1 MEKKGFGAYKLFCR
15 DDWELIL
22 MSAMM
27 NEILLNLFK
36 CCEERAASDIHITS
50 GEAPYLRVHGCLAK
64 AEGFDLVSAEQS
76 HELALSLMVEMNG
89 VESVEASKRALAST
103 RAIDGAVS
111 SPAGSRYRFN
121 IFKQNN
127 GYGIALRRLDDEF
140 LSLAE
145 LGLPQQLEA
154 FCRMPHG
161 LVIVSGP
168 TGSGKSTTIATLLN
182 MINESRQGHIITIED
197 PIEYIH
203 KSKKCLVQQRQIGRD
218 AGDFNSAL
226 VEALRQDPD
235 TIFVGEMRE
244 IETMRTAITAAE
256 TGHLVFTTLHSGDTV
271 GAIERFVAVFPE
283 GEQESIR
290 QQLSLVLRGVFAQR
304 LLPAKQEGCR
314 RVACNELLVVTPAVA
329 NLIAGGKSRQI
340 TSMMQTSRSSG
351 MITFEESVNQLY
363 TDGRISADTCRE
375 QGKNQ

>member
-1 MEKKGFGAYKLFCR
+1 
-15 DDWELIL
+15 
-22 MSAMM
+22 MM

-36 CCEERAASDIHITS
+36 CCEVTLASDIHITS
-50 GEAPYLRVHGCLAK
+50 GEAPYLRIHGKLSAVHD
-64 AEGFDLVSAEQS
+64 FDSITAEQS
-76 HELALSLMVEMNG
+76 YELALSLMTEMNG
-89 VESVEASKRALAST
+89 EGSVDESIKALASAQ
-103 RAIDGAVS
+103 AIDGAVS

-140 LSLAE
+140 LSLGQ
-145 LGLPQQLEA
+145 LGLPEQLEA
-154 FCRMPHG
+154 FCKMSHG

-168 TGSGKSTTIATLLN
+168 TGSGKSTTIATLLD
-182 MINESRQGHIITIED
+182 MINATRPGHIITIED

-203 KSKKCLVQQRQIGRD
+203 KSKQCLVQQRQIGRD
-218 AGDFNSAL
+218 AVDFNSAL

-304 LLPAKQEGCR
+304 LLPGKQEGGR
-314 RVACNELLVVTPAVA
+314 RVVSNELLLVTPAVA
-329 NLIAGGKSRQI
+329 NLIATGKSRQI
-340 TSMMQTSRSSG
+340 TSMMQTGRSSG
-351 MITFEESVNQLY
+351 MITFEESVTQLY
-363 TDGRISADTCRE
+363 NSGKISADTYRE
-375 QGKNQ
+375 QSTINKQ

>member
-1 MEKKGFGAYKLFCR
+1 MVFY
-15 DDWELIL
+15 
-22 MSAMM
+22 MM
-27 NEILLNLFK
+27 NEILLKLFE
-36 CCEERAASDIHITS
+36 CCEANLASDIHITS
-50 GEAPYLRVHGCLAK
+50 GEAPYLRTHGKLSVIQ
-64 AEGFDLVSAEQS
+64 GFDVISAEQS
-76 HELALSLMVEMNG
+76 FELALSLMLGMNG
-89 VESVEASKRALAST
+89 EDSEDASVKALASA

-140 LSLAE
+140 LSLGQ
-145 LGLPQQLEA
+145 LGLPEQLEA
-154 FCRMPHG
+154 FCKMSHG

-168 TGSGKSTTIATLLN
+168 TGSGKSTTIATLLD
-182 MINESRQGHIITIED
+182 MINSARPGHIITIED

-203 KSKKCLVQQRQIGRD
+203 KSKQCLVQQRQIGRD
-218 AGDFNSAL
+218 AVDFNSAL

-283 GEQESIR
+283 GEQESVR

-304 LLPAKQEGCR
+304 LLPGKEEGSR
-314 RVACNELLVVTPAVA
+314 RVVSNELLLVTPAVS
-329 NLIAGGKSRQI
+329 NLIATGKSRQI
-340 TSMMQTSRSSG
+340 TSMMQTGRASG

-363 TDGRISADTCRE
+363 NSGRISSETYKE
-375 QGKNQ
+375 QQSIQQR

>member
-1 MEKKGFGAYKLFCR
+1 MNKIFLKLF
-15 DDWELIL
+15 E
-22 MSAMM
+22 
-27 NEILLNLFK
+27 
-36 CCEERAASDIHITS
+36 CCEANLASDIHITS
-50 GEAPYLRVHGCLAK
+50 GEAPYLRIHGKLSVMQS
-64 AEGFDLVSAEQS
+64 FDVISTEQS
-76 HELALSLMVEMNG
+76 FDLALSLMLGMNG
-89 VESVEASKRALAST
+89 EDSEDASVKALASA

-140 LSLAE
+140 LSLGQ
-145 LGLPQQLEA
+145 LGLPEQLEA
-154 FCRMPHG
+154 FCKMSHG

-168 TGSGKSTTIATLLN
+168 TGSGKSTTIATLLD
-182 MINESRQGHIITIED
+182 MINSARPGHIITIED

-203 KSKKCLVQQRQIGRD
+203 KSKQCLVQQRQIGRD
-218 AGDFNSAL
+218 AVDFNSAL

-304 LLPAKQEGCR
+304 LLPGKEEGCR
-314 RVACNELLVVTPAVA
+314 RVVSNELLLVTPAVA
-329 NLIAGGKSRQI
+329 NLIATGKSRQI
-340 TSMMQTSRSSG
+340 TSMMQTGRASG

-363 TDGRISADTCRE
+363 NSGRISSETYKE
-375 QGKNQ
+375 QQSIQQR